1 MVVVWLLCCGRLS
14 ARSAGAWSKRL
25 SCVAVYECCDRRN
38 VLIIGCETATWLF
51 VCGVVLLARL
61 YHRYCVDWLLA
72 NQRLELLMCTN
83 YPFVLVIIINI
94 PVAARSY

>member
-1 MVVVWLLCCGRLS
+1 M
-14 ARSAGAWSKRL
+14 
-25 SCVAVYECCDRRN
+25 AVYECCGRRD

-51 VCGVVLLARL
+51 VCGVLLARL

-72 NQRLELLMCTN
+72 NHQRLELLMCTN

-94 PVAARSY
+94 PVTACSC